1 MSRLRD
7 LVVDVTVKSN
17 LNEMR
22 KIDSSMNDI
31 AKSAKDAAKEVGSME
46 KAFGGLNAKEVE
58 KISKSFKD
66 LGASITKKVSLP
78 IAGAFAA
85 SLKTVSDFD
94 YTMADVKAKTQATN
108 EEFEKLRNNA
118 REVAAQ
124 SIFNPQEVAAAQA
137 GLASA
142 GLNPEEITQTVKHS
156 LNLAT
161 TQNIDPDEA
170 SKLITT
176 SLAQFQLGTEEA
188 ESVADILA
196 ATATKTNMDN
206 ALVIGESLAIAGATA
221 KAANTNLAETAAI
234 FGTLAN
240 VGLEGSRAGTAFNA
254 FQRELVAN
262 TSKTGKNFIKI
273 GNKTIDVYDK
283 QTGKMRTLGTIL
295 SEITQATEGMTDA
308 QRDAALS
315 DIFSG
320 QAINMV
326 KMFGQA
332 GVESFQ
338 AINSELQNLDI
349 GFVQGMADAKMDN
362 FKGSIES
369 LKSSLTDA
377 GIAIGDVIKDPIRN
391 LADTIGG
398 LVDKF
403 RELSPETQ
411 QTIVKLAAIAMG
423 VGPAISMFGKLT
435 GTIAGIPE
443 KIKTMKTAFTLM
455 TSPVGLAIM
464 GIVAAGILIYKNWDT
479 IKEKATQLKD
489 WMSNTWN
496 GIKDKTSE
504 AWNTVKDKTTE
515 TWNSIKEKTSE
526 TWNNM
531 KEGTA
536 AAWGFIKGKVEE
548 NGGGIKGIIG
558 TYFEAYKGIW
568 SAGFNFIDDLT
579 GGKLSSIKESMTET
593 WDNLKAKTEEFWEG
607 IKSSVT
613 DKLDAIKEKWEG
625 VKEFFKNP
633 IKGTVNILQNVKER
647 LTGKEKGESHYQGIG
662 YVPKDNYLAN
672 LHEGEMVLDKANAGF
687 IRSIF
692 GMGKGRTSSQDISKK
707 VPTPPLEKISGSH
720 YQGIGYI
727 PKDNYLANLHEG
739 EMVLDKANAG
749 FIRSLFGIGKG
760 RTSSQDISKTSTP
773 TSSRGFN
780 VPAFAPQINITIEG
794 NPDQNTI
801 EEIKREI
808 ARLLKEYGEE
818 FTKKVFAQ
826 MMGQLSGQLL

>member
-142 GLNPEEITQTVKHS
+142 GLNPEEITQTVQHS

-161 TQNIDPDEA
+161 TQNIDPDAA

-176 SLAQFQLGTEEA
+176 SMAQFNLGTEEA

-196 ATATKTNMDN
+196 ATATKTNMEN
-206 ALVIGESLAIAGATA
+206 ALVIGESLSIAGATA

-262 TSKTGKNFIKI
+262 TSKTGKNFLKI
-273 GNKTIDVYDK
+273 GNKTVDVYDK
-283 QTGKMRTLGTIL
+283 QTGQMRTLGTIL

-315 DIFSG
+315 EIFTG
-320 QAINMV
+320 EAIKMV

-338 AINSELQNLDI
+338 DINSELQNLDI

-443 KIKTMKTAFTLM
+443 KIETMKTAFTLM
-455 TSPVGLAIM
+455 TSPVSLAIM
-464 GIVAAGILIYKNWDT
+464 GIVAAGILLYKNWDT

-489 WMSNTWN
+489 WIV
-496 GIKDKTSE
+496 G
-504 AWNTVKDKTTE
+504 
-515 TWNSIKEKTSE
+515 
-526 TWNNM
+526 
-531 KEGTA
+531 
-536 AAWGFIKGKVEE
+536 
-548 NGGGIKGIIG
+548 
-558 TYFEAYKGIW
+558 
-568 SAGFNFIDDLT
+568 
-579 GGKLSSIKESMTET
+579 T
-593 WDNLKAKTEEFWEG
+593 WDSLKTKTEEFWEG

-633 IKGTVNILQNVKER
+633 IKGTVNIIQSVKER

-662 YVPKDNYLAN
+662 YV
-672 LHEGEMVLDKANAGF
+672 
-687 IRSIF
+687 
-692 GMGKGRTSSQDISKK
+692 
-707 VPTPPLEKISGSH
+707 
-720 YQGIGYI
+720 

-801 EEIKREI
+801 EEMKREI

-818 FTKKVFAQ
+818 FTKKVFSQ

>member
-46 KAFGGLNAKEVE
+46 KAFGGLNAKEVQ

-66 LGASITKKVSLP
+66 LGSSITKKVSLP

-161 TQNIDPDEA
+161 TQNIDPDAA

-176 SLAQFQLGTEEA
+176 SLAQFKLGTEEA

-206 ALVIGESLAIAGATA
+206 AMVIGESLSIAGATA
-221 KAANTNLAETAAI
+221 KSANTSLAETAAI

-262 TSKTGKNFIKI
+262 TSKTGKNFLKI
-273 GNKTIDVYDK
+273 GNKTVDVYDK
-283 QTGKMRTLGTIL
+283 QTGQMRTLGTIL
-295 SEITQATEGMTDA
+295 SEVTQATEGMTDA

-338 AINSELQNLDI
+338 DINSELQNLEI
-349 GFVQGMADAKMDN
+349 GFVQGMADEKMDN

-391 LADTIGG
+391 LADTVGG

-443 KIKTMKTAFTLM
+443 KIETMKTAFTLM

-489 WMSNTWN
+489 WIV
-496 GIKDKTSE
+496 G
-504 AWNTVKDKTTE
+504 
-515 TWNSIKEKTSE
+515 
-526 TWNNM
+526 
-531 KEGTA
+531 
-536 AAWGFIKGKVEE
+536 
-548 NGGGIKGIIG
+548 
-558 TYFEAYKGIW
+558 
-568 SAGFNFIDDLT
+568 
-579 GGKLSSIKESMTET
+579 T
-593 WDNLKAKTEEFWEG
+593 WDSLKTKTEEFWEG

-625 VKEFFKNP
+625 IKNFFKNP
-633 IKGTVNILQNVKER
+633 IKGTVNILQSVKER

-687 IRSIF
+687 IRS
-692 GMGKGRTSSQDISKK
+692 
-707 VPTPPLEKISGSH
+707 
-720 YQGIGYI
+720 
-727 PKDNYLANLHEG
+727 
-739 EMVLDKANAG
+739 
-749 FIRSLFGIGKG
+749 LFGTGKG

-801 EEIKREI
+801 EEMKREI